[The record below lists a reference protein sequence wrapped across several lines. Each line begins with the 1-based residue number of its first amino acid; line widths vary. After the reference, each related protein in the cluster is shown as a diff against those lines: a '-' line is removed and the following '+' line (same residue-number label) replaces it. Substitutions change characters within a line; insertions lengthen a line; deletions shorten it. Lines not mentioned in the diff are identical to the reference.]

1 MSTVSH
7 TISQLGHVVEQR
19 LRDASAGLR
28 KEASDWLLTLARGA
42 EDLQR
47 GVITPDRYKLML
59 EQAESSMVLAGA
71 NELVVTEQKM
81 LGGLLD
87 AALKIAAAAV

>member
-7 TISQLGHVVEQR
+7 TISQLSFVVEKR
-19 LRDASAGLR
+19 LRDAGAELR
-28 KEASDWLLTLARGA
+28 EEANKWLLNLARGA

-47 GVITPDRYKLML
+47 GTITPGRYKLMI
-59 EQAESSMVLAGA
+59 EQAEASMVLAGA

-81 LGGLLD
+81 LSGLLD
-87 AALKIAAAAV
+87 AALKIAAAAI